1 MTLHE
6 FLITTQFGSMVTT
19 DALVIVAG
27 LVLIEGVRGKV
38 QHTVV
43 ETLVTQDQ
51 LVRLCLLLRGL
62 SL

>member
-6 FLITTQFGSMVTT
+6 FLITTQFGSMIST
-19 DALVIVAG
+19 DALMIVAG
-27 LVLIEGVRGKV
+27 LVLVEGVRGEV

-43 ETLVTQDQ
+43 ETLVTQNQ
-51 LVRLCLLLRGL
+51 LIRLCLLLRGL

>member
-6 FLITTQFGSMVTT
+6 FLITTQFGSMIST
-19 DALVIVAG
+19 DALMIVAG
-27 LVLIEGVRGKV
+27 LVLVERVRGEV

-43 ETLVTQDQ
+43 ETLVTQNQ
-51 LVRLCLLLRGL
+51 LIRLCLLLRGL